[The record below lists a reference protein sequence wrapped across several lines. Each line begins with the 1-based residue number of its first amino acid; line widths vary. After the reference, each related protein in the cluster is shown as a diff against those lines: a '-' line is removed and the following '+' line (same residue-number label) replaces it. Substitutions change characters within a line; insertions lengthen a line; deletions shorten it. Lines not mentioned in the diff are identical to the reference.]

1 MYWLPLSICLVY
13 FEWLNVYHQPRLLP
27 VSFSFI
33 KKKVQKNPAKL
44 AAIFDSIKGR
54 KPILLARIAGNG

>member
-1 MYWLPLSICLVY
+1 
-13 FEWLNVYHQPRLLP
+13 LP

-44 AAIFDSIKGR
+44 AAIFDYIKME
-54 KPILLARIAGNG
+54 KPILIAWIAARKSKYTYRYKTP

>member
-1 MYWLPLSICLVY
+1 
-13 FEWLNVYHQPRLLP
+13 LP

-44 AAIFDSIKGR
+44 AAIFDSIKME
-54 KPILLARIAGNG
+54 KPILIAGIAKWVL